1 MLHLCDD
8 IPIIE
13 QMIGFSISNSA
24 SPGFIF
30 GRGGNASSNTW
41 LINNEVP
48 SNITGI
54 PFGLNNGKLLEVWV
68 ASENVDTYD
77 IEVYWH
83 LGDEISL
90 TLLTTVNVVAQRQ
103 DFFGV
108 LDFGLINVPTE
119 VQLGAKITGG
129 SAKNPKVALFV
140 GGS

>member
-8 IPIIE
+8 IPLIE

-30 GRGGNASSNTW
+30 GRGGNAAANSW

-54 PFGLNNGKLLEVWV
+54 PFGLNNGKLLEVWA
-68 ASENVDTYD
+68 ASEDVDTYSV
-77 IEVYWH
+77 EVYWH
-83 LGDEISL
+83 LGDEVSL
-90 TLLTTVNVVAQRQ
+90 TLLTTVNVVATRQ

-108 LDFGLINVPTE
+108 LDFGVVNVPPQI
-119 VQLGAKITGG
+119 QLATKLVGG